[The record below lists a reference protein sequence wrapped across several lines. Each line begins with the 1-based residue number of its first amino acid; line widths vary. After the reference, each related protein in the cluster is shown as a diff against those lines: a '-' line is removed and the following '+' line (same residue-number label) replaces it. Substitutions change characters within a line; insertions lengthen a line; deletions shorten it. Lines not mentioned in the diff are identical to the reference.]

1 MAQHALPDVLTVHVD
16 PAQGLINLERVV
28 GLLRGRR
35 HPVASVSA
43 RLDAEVAT
51 VVVSGV
57 DLHGGDPDALVVR
70 RLERLPGVLA
80 VFLGA
85 TDPSP
90 EPADDPADDAE
101 QLLGGFAAVWG
112 RQSWSPIQART

>member
-1 MAQHALPDVLTVHVD
+1 MAQNALPDVLTVHVD
-16 PAQGLINLERVV
+16 PDQGLTNLERVV

-43 RLDAEVAT
+43 RLDADVAT
-51 VVVSGV
+51 VVVSGA

-80 VFLGA
+80 VFLG
-85 TDPSP
+85 TSEPSP
-90 EPADDPADDAE
+90 ERADDPADDAGPH
-101 QLLGGFAAVWG
+101 LDRFATV
-112 RQSWSPIQART
+112 

>member
-1 MAQHALPDVLTVHVD
+1 MAQNALPDVLTVHVD
-16 PAQGLINLERVV
+16 PAQGLTNLERVV

-43 RLDAEVAT
+43 RLDADVAT

-80 VFLGA
+80 VFLDA
-85 TDPSP
+85 TEPSR
-90 EPADDPADDAE
+90 ERADDPADDAE
-101 QLLGGFAAVWG
+101 PVLERFATV
-112 RQSWSPIQART
+112 